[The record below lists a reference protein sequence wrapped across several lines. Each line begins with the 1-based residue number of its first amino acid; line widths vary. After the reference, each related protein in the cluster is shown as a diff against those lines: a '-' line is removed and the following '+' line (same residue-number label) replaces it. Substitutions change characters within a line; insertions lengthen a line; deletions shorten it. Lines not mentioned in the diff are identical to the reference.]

1 MTNRSESETAPAVV
15 TPQPFWVAGERR
27 TGAVTAEVRSPYD
40 GRVVATVSQPD
51 STAVDEAVQAAADT
65 FPVLARTPAHVRA
78 DALAYVA
85 RRLIEDLDRFA
96 EAIVAESG
104 KPIRLARMETVRA
117 AANFRTASEEAR
129 RIEGTFGALD
139 GDPIGSGRLGAVR
152 RFPVGP
158 VLGITPFNFPL
169 NLVTHKL
176 APALAVG
183 APLVLKP
190 APQTPV
196 TALLLA
202 ELVAE
207 TELPGGALS
216 VLPIPNGPELD
227 ALVRDPRLPIVSFT
241 GSEVG
246 WDIKAALPRKQV
258 LLELGG
264 NAAAVVHADAPDLD
278 HAAQSIAL
286 GSFAQAGQTC
296 ISTQRVLV
304 HSAVAEDFTNRL
316 LEATASLGTGDPLDE
331 ATVVGPLVSEA
342 AAERVALW
350 VDEAVSAGAQQ
361 LCGGVREG
369 NNYAPTLLTEVT
381 DDMRVWRE
389 EIFGPV
395 ATIAPYDELD
405 DALASVNASRFGL
418 QAGIFTADLQVA
430 LRAHR
435 ELEVG
440 TVIVGDS
447 PSYRAD
453 PLMPYGGW
461 KDSGS
466 GREGVRAAMQELT
479 AVRSLVI
486 PSD

>member
-1 MTNRSESETAPAVV
+1 
-15 TPQPFWVAGERR
+15 
-27 TGAVTAEVRSPYD
+27 
-40 GRVVATVSQPD
+40 
-51 STAVDEAVQAAADT
+51 
-65 FPVLARTPAHVRA
+65 
-78 DALAYVA
+78 
-85 RRLIEDLDRFA
+85 
-96 EAIVAESG
+96 
-104 KPIRLARMETVRA
+104 
-117 AANFRTASEEAR
+117 
-129 RIEGTFGALD
+129 
-139 GDPIGSGRLGAVR
+139 
-152 RFPVGP
+152 
-158 VLGITPFNFPL
+158 VLGITTYNFPL

-190 APQTPV
+190 APQTPM

-246 WDIKAALPRKQV
+246 WDLKAALPRKQV

-278 HAAQSIAL
+278 HAARSIAL

-304 HSAVAEDFTNRL
+304 HSAVAEDFKQRML
-316 LEATASLGTGDPLDE
+316 DATAALGTGDPRDE

-342 AAERVALW
+342 AAQRVALW
-350 VDEAVSAGAQQ
+350 VDEALAAGAEK
-361 LCGGVREG
+361 LCGGVRDG
-369 NNYAPTLLTEVT
+369 NTYAPTLLSQVT

-395 ATIAPYDELD
+395 ATILPYDELD

-430 LRAHR
+430 LRAQR

-479 AVRSLVI
+479 EVRSLVI
-486 PSD
+486 DAD

>member
-1 MTNRSESETAPAVV
+1 MAEPPAPQALS
-15 TPQPFWVAGERR
+15 TYPFWLAGEPVAGE
-27 TGAVTAEVRSPYD
+27 VVAEIRSPFD
-40 GRVVATVSQPD
+40 GRVVATVGQPD
-51 STAVDEAVQAAADT
+51 SRAVERAVQAAVDA
-65 FPVLARTPAHVRA
+65 FPVLAQTPAHVRA
-78 DALAYVA
+78 EALAHVA
-85 RRLIEDLDRFA
+85 RRLLEERERFA
-96 EAIVAESG
+96 ESIVAESG
-104 KPIRLARMETVRA
+104 KPIKLARLETVRA
-117 AANFRTASEEAR
+117 AANFRTASEETR

-139 GDPIGSGRLGAVR
+139 GDPIGAGRIGVVR

-169 NLVTHKL
+169 NLVAHKL

-190 APQTPV
+190 APKTPV
-196 TALLLA
+196 TACLLA

-207 TELPGGALS
+207 TDLPGGALS

-246 WDIKAALPRKQV
+246 WELRAALPRKRV

-264 NAAAVVHADAPDLD
+264 NAAAVVHRDAPDLD
-278 HAAQSIAL
+278 QAAQSIAI
-286 GSFAQAGQTC
+286 GAFAQAGQTC

-304 HSAVAEDFTNRL
+304 HADVAEEFTAKL
-316 LEATASLGTGDPLDE
+316 LDATAQLGTGDPLDE
-331 ATVVGPLVSEA
+331 TTVVGPLVTEA
-342 AAERVALW
+342 AAERVSAW
-350 VDEAVSAGAQQ
+350 VDEALDAGARK
-361 LCGGVREG
+361 LCGGEREG
-369 NNYAPTLLTEVT
+369 NTYAPTLLADVGT
-381 DDMRVWRE
+381 DARVWRE

-395 ATIAPYDELD
+395 ATVSTFDDID
-405 DALASVNASRFGL
+405 DAFGAVNASRFGL
-418 QAGIFTADLQVA
+418 QAGIFTTDLQVV
-430 LRAHR
+430 LKAHR

-461 KDSGS
+461 KDSGV
-466 GREGVRAAMQELT
+466 GREGVRAAMDELT
-479 AVRSLVI
+479 EVRSLVMGA
-486 PSD
+486 D